1 MISILTLYSILNFYL
16 DPRSFCASPLSTL
29 SLFLVSRELADVD
42 KDGRLSTAEFCIA
55 MHLSEKAKKG
65 LSIPPNLPPELLK
78 EAKAGPSISSSK
90 STENIMT
97 LEDKRRANWEEGQR
111 KLESIRQEIRE
122 KQEKEK
128 VWV

>member
-1 MISILTLYSILNFYL
+1 
-16 DPRSFCASPLSTL
+16 
-29 SLFLVSRELADVD
+29 
-42 KDGRLSTAEFCIA
+42 
-55 MHLSEKAKKG
+55 MHLSEKAKRG

-78 EAKAGPSISSSK
+78 EATAGNGLSSSK

-122 KQEKEK
+122 KQEREK
-128 VWV
+128 VQV

>member
-1 MISILTLYSILNFYL
+1 MTLYPILNLYL
-16 DPRSFCASPLSTL
+16 DPRSFCASPLP
-29 SLFLVSRELADVD
+29 SLFPFLVSRELADVD

-55 MHLSEKAKKG
+55 MHLSEKAKRG

-78 EAKAGPSISSSK
+78 EAKAGNGLSSSK

-122 KQEKEK
+122 KQEREK
-128 VWV
+128 VQV